1 MANNDQS
8 PEPDLTR
15 QVKRLRCMRGGHR
28 GTATRLVRS
37 TKDSVGMLL
46 AGDEDL
52 PSRLIAAEI
61 PRLVSARDSLINKRE
76 KLKELDSQIMSL
88 MLEIDQ
94 EEGNLEGEIQSQ
106 DEYQENMTIAIL
118 EIESCLQHLNYA
130 PSKPVAKEESRPIGK
145 ITEKAAQA
153 QEDLKEEPEE
163 DLQEEGEVCDEKLA
177 RSTSALGGTVQE
189 SSEVHARMHARDPS
203 CGTEVS
209 DEEAKVVL
217 SDHPRK
223 YESGYEERGFSDR
236 PRRYESG
243 YEDRST
249 GLTSTTQDPVNL
261 LADTLA
267 RALGQIAVQSSRNEL
282 EQSKESASVEQL
294 KKLTSRQ
301 TYGQQ
306 SLPTFDG
313 DPTQWP
319 SFIELVRTSTHECG
333 FSNAENM
340 GRLRKCLKGR
350 ALAAVQSM
358 LSVPANFSEVLVILE
373 DTFGHPNRVIGCMI
387 EKVKSLEQV
396 SRGDLS
402 TLVDFSN
409 ALANLVNSVE
419 QLHRPEHLANP
430 QLREDLVRK
439 LPPDLRLQW
448 GEHALT
454 RTDDVNL
461 KTFSEWIRQRARAA
475 NYVLPTIATPS
486 NRGGSSKPTSS
497 GTRFRETTLA
507 THSSTQKCIYCSK
520 EHSVMQCSKLRDM
533 SVDERVEWAAK
544 QRRCFS
550 CLGLRHMAYQC
561 RKAQKCGVSGCWRRH
576 HPLLHQDSRSSANEA
591 GEAHEHVET
600 VAHAATSHLQHATRV
615 FLRIVPVVLE
625 GPAGELSTYALLDDA
640 STTTLV
646 DGAIAAKLGIAG
658 TPDPLTL
665 SWTDASTQTDS
676 SSQRIRLKLKGKNV
690 TGPFFNVN
698 ARTVKSLRL
707 PTQSVSESLLSKC
720 SHLRE
725 VDVPVFR
732 DAKPTILIGQDNC
745 HLIVARSVREGPPNM
760 PVASQT
766 KLGWTLHGNHALY
779 HNRADD
785 FTFLAFEKRDPDL
798 HEMIQES
805 LTTENFGT
813 KPRLIEAEDDQVRGA
828 RLQRETTKR
837 ISKDRWETGL
847 LWREDNATLPDNRP
861 TAFRRLLQLERKMD
875 ADPELAKQYC
885 EKVDRYIEQ
894 GYAKELNAKEADA
907 KTDRTWYLPHF
918 GVFNPNKPGKLR
930 LVFDAAAR
938 TDGTS
943 LNDALL
949 KGPDLL
955 NPLPAVLFKFR
966 QDRIAFTA
974 DIKEMFHQVMIKDED
989 RASQRFLWRGM
1000 SRDQPPRTFQM
1011 EAMTFGAVCS
1021 PSSAQYVKNRNAIES
1036 GQPEEVVKAIVDRH
1050 YVDDYLDSVPDV
1062 ETATDRI
1069 RRVIETHRKGGFMI
1083 RHWTSNS
1090 KDALAAIP
1098 AELRADGNVDLGSDE
1113 ASMALEKT
1121 LGLLWNPN
1129 LDEFQFAIK
1138 ASSEKAQSKRE
1149 VLRRLMSVIDTLGFA
1164 GRAVKRER
1172 RKGSSLLRQQPAYG
1186 AAVNEDR
1193 T

>member
-1 MANNDQS
+1 
-8 PEPDLTR
+8 
-15 QVKRLRCMRGGHR
+15 
-28 GTATRLVRS
+28 
-37 TKDSVGMLL
+37 
-46 AGDEDL
+46 
-52 PSRLIAAEI
+52 
-61 PRLVSARDSLINKRE
+61 
-76 KLKELDSQIMSL
+76 
-88 MLEIDQ
+88 
-94 EEGNLEGEIQSQ
+94 
-106 DEYQENMTIAIL
+106 
-118 EIESCLQHLNYA
+118 
-130 PSKPVAKEESRPIGK
+130 
-145 ITEKAAQA
+145 
-153 QEDLKEEPEE
+153 
-163 DLQEEGEVCDEKLA
+163 
-177 RSTSALGGTVQE
+177 
-189 SSEVHARMHARDPS
+189 
-203 CGTEVS
+203 
-209 DEEAKVVL
+209 
-217 SDHPRK
+217 
-223 YESGYEERGFSDR
+223 
-236 PRRYESG
+236 
-243 YEDRST
+243 
-249 GLTSTTQDPVNL
+249 
-261 LADTLA
+261 
-267 RALGQIAVQSSRNEL
+267 
-282 EQSKESASVEQL
+282 
-294 KKLTSRQ
+294 
-301 TYGQQ
+301 
-306 SLPTFDG
+306 
-313 DPTQWP
+313 
-319 SFIELVRTSTHECG
+319 
-333 FSNAENM
+333 M

-419 QLHRPEHLANP
+419 QLHCPEHLANP

-497 GTRFRETTLA
+497 GTCFRETTLA

-533 SVDERVEWAAK
+533 SVDERVEWAAI

-720 SHLRE
+720 PHLRE

-745 HLIVARSVREGPPNM
+745 HLIVARSVREGPSNM

-766 KLGWTLHGNHALY
+766 KLGWTLHGNNALY

-785 FTFLAFEKRDPDL
+785 FTLLAFEERDPDL

-875 ADPELAKQYC
+875 VDPELAKQYC
-885 EKVDRYIEQ
+885 EKS
-894 GYAKELNAKEADA
+894 
-907 KTDRTWYLPHF
+907 T
-918 GVFNPNKPGKLR
+918 
-930 LVFDAAAR
+930 
-938 TDGTS
+938 GTLS
-943 LNDALL
+943 
-949 KGPDLL
+949 K
-955 NPLPAVLFKFR
+955 V
-966 QDRIAFTA
+966 T
-974 DIKEMFHQVMIKDED
+974 
-989 RASQRFLWRGM
+989 
-1000 SRDQPPRTFQM
+1000 PR
-1011 EAMTFGAVCS
+1011 
-1021 PSSAQYVKNRNAIES
+1021 N
-1036 GQPEEVVKAIVDRH
+1036 
-1050 YVDDYLDSVPDV
+1050 
-1062 ETATDRI
+1062 
-1069 RRVIETHRKGGFMI
+1069 
-1083 RHWTSNS
+1083 
-1090 KDALAAIP
+1090 
-1098 AELRADGNVDLGSDE
+1098 
-1113 ASMALEKT
+1113 
-1121 LGLLWNPN
+1121 
-1129 LDEFQFAIK
+1129 
-1138 ASSEKAQSKRE
+1138 
-1149 VLRRLMSVIDTLGFA
+1149 
-1164 GRAVKRER
+1164 
-1172 RKGSSLLRQQPAYG
+1172 
-1186 AAVNEDR
+1186 
-1193 T
+1193 